1 LIKRTKSNIELTS
14 EGKIVFSYAEKIF
27 SIVRDLES
35 NLEDFNSLKA
45 GKLKIGSTPTLAR
58 YILPDII
65 VSLKKRNPDLKV
77 QLYTGL
83 SKEVLG
89 KVIDF
94 EYHIGIIGRVAYPG
108 NIICKKISNPRL
120 YLITS
125 DDMNASIPLKNLSNY
140 PLLFPEQGSAT
151 REYIINEFKKRSI
164 PLNKYI
170 DCENPSAL
178 KHMVH
183 LGTGGAFLP
192 SYSIEK
198 DVREGKYK
206 RIEILDNLSMTID
219 LVYLKER
226 KKSQPIKTFLNVI
239 KGLAPPGVQA
249 NPD

>member
-1 LIKRTKSNIELTS
+1 
-14 EGKIVFSYAEKIF
+14 
-27 SIVRDLES
+27 
-35 NLEDFNSLKA
+35 
-45 GKLKIGSTPTLAR
+45 
-58 YILPDII
+58 
-65 VSLKKRNPDLKV
+65 
-77 QLYTGL
+77 
-83 SKEVLG
+83 
-89 KVIDF
+89 
-94 EYHIGIIGRVAYPG
+94 
-108 NIICKKISNPRL
+108 
-120 YLITS
+120 
-125 DDMNASIPLKNLSNY
+125 MNASIPLKNLSNY